1 MEVSK
6 ELNID
11 SLDWC
16 NYMNHLGTIEL
27 ITDRL
32 ILRQMKEEDAKG
44 IFDSFV
50 NNEKF
55 LYYAN
60 KEKRTLDQEIESLYG
75 IEEKYKNKEYYNW
88 LITLLDGEII
98 GSINLHVDN
107 ENDLVWFNYAID
119 DRHYNHGYMTE
130 ALNAIK
136 VFALENLKVSKII
149 GGCEVDNIASQKVM
163 EKCGFKLE
171 EIRKNE
177 LKLKDGFHDLKIYS
191 IIN

>member
-1 MEVSK
+1 
-6 ELNID
+6 
-11 SLDWC
+11 
-16 NYMNHLGTIEL
+16 MNHLGTIEL